1 MKNILLIS
9 FCLLFL
15 PQLSAQKYL
24 LDSIQ
29 PNLGTLIHEEYNQL
43 YYADSSAGFNAFIN
57 KLDSLYRGEEDRI
70 HIMHIG
76 GSHIQAD
83 LYPNKLREY
92 LRNMGP
98 GYESPRGLVFP
109 YRLAGTNNPLN
120 YSITGNREKWKRFR
134 SPVKSDSA
142 SWGITGITVRLE
154 AFSDTL
160 LIRANNK
167 NQTLKPYYF
176 NKIRIL
182 TDSDTAIYNL
192 EIADSRVRIVS
203 DSLMAAFAIREY
215 TLSDTLQTAT
225 LIIRYNDSTYQGKF
239 NLMGIEL
246 VNPNPG
252 VQYTSIGVNGASFES
267 WARCGLFEQQL
278 KFYKPDLFIVSIG
291 TNDAYT
297 TTFDSEKFR
306 DAYKAMLEMVKNTN
320 PHCAL
325 MLTVPNDSYY
335 RRKAPNKNTRIQQE
349 IIHSLAKEYHA
360 VVWDFYAVMGGFG
373 SSQRWY
379 LRKLMPRD
387 RVHFTTTGYSLKA
400 DLLLKALVTRW
411 EESCGYEAE
420 SMLKII
426 TGKR

>member
-29 PNLGTLIHEEYNQL
+29 PNLGTLIREEYNRL

-239 NLMGIEL
+239 NLIGIEL

-278 KFYKPDLFIVSIG
+278 SFYKPDLFIVSIG

>member
-1 MKNILLIS
+1 MLL
-9 FCLLFL
+9 L
-15 PQLSAQKYL
+15 PQLHAQKYL

-29 PNLGTLIHEEYNQL
+29 PNLGSLIHEEYNFL
-43 YYADSSAGFNAFIN
+43 YYADSSAGFNAFIK
-57 KLDSLYRGEEDRI
+57 KLDGLYHGDEGKI

-83 LYPNKLREY
+83 VYPNKLREY
-92 LRNMGP
+92 LRNTGP
-98 GYESPRGLVFP
+98 FPEAPRGLVFP
-109 YRLAGTNNPLN
+109 FRLAGTNNPLN

-134 SPVKSDSA
+134 SPVKSDTA
-142 SWGITGITVRLE
+142 SWGITGITITLD

-160 LIRANNK
+160 VIRSNNK

-192 EIADSRVRIVS
+192 NIVDNRVHIIS
-203 DSLMAAFAIREY
+203 DTLMAAYAIREY
-215 TLSDTLQTAT
+215 SLSDTLQTAS
-225 LIIRYNDSTYQGKF
+225 LIISYTDSAYRGNF

-267 WARCGLFEQQL
+267 WARCQLFQQQL
-278 KFYKPDLFIVSIG
+278 NFYKPELFIISIG

-297 TTFDSEKFR
+297 TDFDSDKFR
-306 DAYKAMLEMVKNTN
+306 NAYKAMLEMIKASD
-320 PHCAL
+320 PGCAV

-349 IIHSLAKEYHA
+349 IIHTLAKEYQA
-360 VVWDFYAVMGGFG
+360 VVWDFYAVMGGLG

-379 LRKLMPRD
+379 QRKLMPRD
-387 RVHFTTTGYSLKA
+387 RVHFTATGYSLKA
-400 DLLLKALVTRW
+400 DLLLKALVTQW
-411 EESCGYEAE
+411 EKSCGYEPE
-420 SMLKII
+420 RLLKTI
-426 TGKR
+426 TEKR

>member
-1 MKNILLIS
+1 MKNILLFS

-29 PNLGTLIHEEYNQL
+29 PNLGTLIREEYNRL

-57 KLDSLYRGEEDRI
+57 KLDSLYHGEEDKI

-98 GYESPRGLVFP
+98 DYEAPRGLIFP

-120 YSITGNREKWKRFR
+120 YSINGNKEKWKRFR

-154 AFSDTL
+154 ALSDTL
-160 LIRANNK
+160 VIRANYK

-182 TDSDTAIYNL
+182 TDSDTAIYTL
-192 EIADSRVRIVS
+192 EIVDSRVRIVS

-239 NLMGIEL
+239 NLMGLEL

-252 VQYTSIGVNGASFES
+252 IQYTSIGVNGASFES
-267 WARCGLFEQQL
+267 WARCRLFQPQL
-278 KFYKPDLFIVSIG
+278 NFYKPDLFIVSIG

-306 DAYKAMLEMVKNTN
+306 NAYRAMLEMVNNTN
-320 PHCAL
+320 PHCAV

-360 VVWDFYAVMGGFG
+360 VVWDFYAVMGGLG

-420 SMLKII
+420 SMLKTI

>member
-1 MKNILLIS
+1 MKNILLPA

-15 PQLSAQKYL
+15 TQLSAQKYL
-24 LDSIQ
+24 PDSIQ
-29 PNLGTLIHEEYNQL
+29 SSLGSLIHEEYNRI
-43 YYADSSAGFNAFIN
+43 YYADSSAGFIAFIN
-57 KLDSLYRGEEDRI
+57 KLDSLYHGEQDRI

-98 GYESPRGLVFP
+98 CYEAPRGLIFP

-120 YSITGNREKWKRFR
+120 YSITGNKEKWKRFR

-142 SWGITGITVRLE
+142 SWGITGITVRLD

-160 LIRANNK
+160 VIRANNK

-176 NKIRIL
+176 DKIRIL
-182 TDSDTAIYNL
+182 TDSDTAFYRL
-192 EIADSRVRIVS
+192 EIVDSRVRIIS
-203 DSLMAAFAIREY
+203 DTLMAAYAIREY
-215 TLSDTLQTAT
+215 NLSDTLQTAT
-225 LIIRYNDSTYQGKF
+225 LIIRYADSAYQGKF

-252 VQYTSIGVNGASFES
+252 IQYTSIGVNGASFES
-267 WARCGLFEQQL
+267 WARCRLFQQQL
-278 KFYKPDLFIVSIG
+278 NFYKPDLFIVSVG

-306 DAYKAMLEMVKNTN
+306 SSYKAMLEMVKISN
-320 PHCAL
+320 PGCAL
-325 MLTVPNDSYY
+325 LLTVPNDSYY

-360 VVWDFYAVMGGFG
+360 VVWDFYAVMGGLG

-379 LRKLMPRD
+379 LHKMMPRD

-400 DLLLKALVTRW
+400 DLLLKALVTLW
-411 EESCGYEAE
+411 EESCGYDAN
-420 SMLKII
+420 SMLRAI

>member
-29 PNLGTLIHEEYNQL
+29 PNLGTLIREEYNRL

-57 KLDSLYRGEEDRI
+57 KLDSLYHGEEDRI
-70 HIMHIG
+70 HIIHIG

-239 NLMGIEL
+239 NLIGIEL

>member
-29 PNLGTLIHEEYNQL
+29 PNLGTLIREEYNRL

-57 KLDSLYRGEEDRI
+57 KLDSLYHGEEDRI
-70 HIMHIG
+70 HIIHIG

-92 LRNMGP
+92 LRNLCP

>member
-57 KLDSLYRGEEDRI
+57 KLDSLYHGEEDRI
-70 HIMHIG
+70 HIIHIG

-239 NLMGIEL
+239 NLIGIEL

-278 KFYKPDLFIVSIG
+278 SFYKPDLFIVSIG

>member
-9 FCLLFL
+9 LCLLFL

-239 NLMGIEL
+239 NLIGIEL

-278 KFYKPDLFIVSIG
+278 SFYKPDLFIVSIG

>member
-9 FCLLFL
+9 LCLLFL

-167 NQTLKPYYF
+167 NQTLIPYYF

-239 NLMGIEL
+239 NLIGIEL